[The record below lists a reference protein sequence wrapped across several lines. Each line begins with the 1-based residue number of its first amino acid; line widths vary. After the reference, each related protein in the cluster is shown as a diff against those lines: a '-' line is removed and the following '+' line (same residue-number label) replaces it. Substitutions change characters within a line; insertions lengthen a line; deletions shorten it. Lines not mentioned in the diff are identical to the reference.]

1 MVDILQHDVS
11 LDEGLVVAFVQV
23 KSDAQKFDGLIVGF
37 DGDPQST
44 LMKDSVYVLF
54 DVLCVSR
61 CGIGN
66 GLSIVD
72 VKVLQ
77 LGKKETSF

>member
-72 VKVLQ
+72 FKVLQ